1 MTPRERLSS
10 TIRHEEPDRVPCSPW
25 SCILFPS
32 KVLGIKLGDLSGA
45 LATYPFWKAQLRS
58 DKKFGFDS
66 RILSPLCLGGGEY
79 IPVRESE
86 EVKVNKEII
95 RRKGVKRWVRIT
107 IKTPAGDLTE
117 ERCCPEDAVDWGV
130 KPLIDDPERDYKKI
144 RCLLGD
150 PSSMDFTEHQK
161 AQEIIGDQGL
171 LMLGFDTP
179 WTWWIIR
186 RGEAGFTDPF
196 DYSRTLGRFCEDYL
210 DFVRKYIGV
219 CDTLQPDLYWI
230 HGVYDGIAGPRLLD
244 RYVFPFIKEIR
255 KLTSTP
261 LQYFLSG
268 NCMELLEKVAD
279 TGIDILE
286 PLEPFPLGDV
296 DLAEVKRK
304 IGDRVC
310 LAGNLDPINVV
321 ERGTPQDVER
331 EVRKCIGDAAEGSGY
346 IFATADQITNITS
359 VENVRCMLE
368 AVKKYG
374 RYR

>member
-1 MTPRERLSS
+1 MTPRERLIT
-10 TIRHEEPDRVPCSPW
+10 TIRHEEADYVPCSPW

-32 KVLGIKLGDLSGA
+32 KALGIKLGDLSGA
-45 LATYPFWKAQLRS
+45 LAICPFWKAQLRS

-95 RRKGVKRWVRIT
+95 RREGVKRWVRVT

-117 ERCCPEDAVDWGV
+117 ERCCPEDAVDWGI
-130 KPLIDDPERDYKKI
+130 KPLIDNPKRDYKKI
-144 RCLLGD
+144 QYLLGN
-150 PSSMDFTEHQK
+150 PSQMDFTEHQK

-186 RGEAGFTDPF
+186 RGKAGFTDPF
-196 DYSRTLGRFCEDYL
+196 DYSPILGKFCEDYL
-210 DFVRKYIGV
+210 DFVREYIGV

-230 HGVYDGIAGPRLLD
+230 HGVYDGIAGPTLLD

-268 NCMELLEKVAD
+268 NCMELLEKVAG
-279 TGIDILE
+279 TGIDVLE

-310 LAGNLDPINVV
+310 LAGNLDPINVL

-331 EVRKCIGDAAEGSGY
+331 EVKKCIGDAAEGGGY
-346 IFATADQITNITS
+346 IFATADQITNITPF
-359 VENVRCMLE
+359 ENVSTMVE
-368 AVKKYG
+368 SVKRYG
-374 RYR
+374 RYE